1 MEPLVISVQAS
12 DDRLP
17 DSYDQLAKR
26 LEGRGSVYVPHVV
39 IPPNARMAVVRPPHL
54 VIGLTSP
61 DDVGELEAW
70 AGEYLAPGAT
80 SELAF
85 ERSGRRV
92 VLRAA
97 DAPAGRASLRP
108 LVAD

>member
-1 MEPLVISVQAS
+1 MEPLLISVHAT

-17 DSYDQLAKR
+17 ASYDPLAKR

-39 IPPNARMAVVRPPHL
+39 IPPNARVAVVRPPRL

-70 AGEYLAPGAT
+70 AGEYLSPAAT
-80 SELAF
+80 SELEF

-97 DAPAGRASLRP
+97 DAPTSRGSLRS
-108 LVAD
+108 LVVD